1 MSKLIEDTAMISI
14 WQDVL
19 QVHRICPASNFF
31 ELGGNSLM
39 AMRLM
44 IKVASTFGVKINAT
58 TLFQAPTMQEFTAV
72 AEAAMLAAVAKMKIA
87 TPPNAISNL
96 DHTTHR
102 HDLCPSWNPVM
113 KSLRTQ
119 AKRVA
124 HRLLLNPN
132 VRKFTQKLPFL
143 RDLRGGLG
151 GLLRTHPFDQIY
163 GVDTSGFFPTELLQ
177 TKDVTSDLI
186 NFYVGSQP
194 SITRGS
200 LSTLPDIKVYTFV
213 DLGCGKGRVVIIGS
227 EFPFQDIVGIELS
240 PKLARIAQS
249 NVIKIH
255 RQFPGRPSIRIIA
268 GNALDNLLTNGK
280 IVFYLYHPFGRELM
294 SQLVHKIE
302 SALLSTLEHV
312 FIVYHNP
319 VWGSLLDASPALRR
333 WYAGSIAFDAA
344 DLDLSEAEYDSVVI
358 WQSVRGARTGA
369 CPEANREIVIV
380 NLLRADLAPLS
391 TQPQEL

>member
-1 MSKLIEDTAMISI
+1 
-14 WQDVL
+14 
-19 QVHRICPASNFF
+19 
-31 ELGGNSLM
+31 
-39 AMRLM
+39 
-44 IKVASTFGVKINAT
+44 
-58 TLFQAPTMQEFTAV
+58 
-72 AEAAMLAAVAKMKIA
+72 
-87 TPPNAISNL
+87 
-96 DHTTHR
+96 
-102 HDLCPSWNPVM
+102 M

-119 AKRVA
+119 AKGVA

-132 VRKFTQKLPFL
+132 VRKLTQKLPFL
-143 RDLRGGLG
+143 RDHVGG
-151 GLLRTHPFDQIY
+151 RYRSHPFDQIN
-163 GVDTSGFFPTELLQ
+163 GVDTSGVFPTELLQ

-186 NFYVGSQP
+186 NAYVGSQP

-200 LSTLPDIKVYTFV
+200 LSTLPDIKAYTFV

-249 NVIKIH
+249 NVVKIH
-255 RQFPGRPSIRIIA
+255 RQFPGRPPIRIIA

-280 IVFYLYHPFGRELM
+280 IVFYLYNSFGRELM

-344 DLDLSEAEYDSVVI
+344 DLDLWEEEYDSVVI
-358 WQSVRGARTGA
+358 WQSVRGARMGA

-380 NLLRADLAPLS
+380 NPGRADLAPLS
-391 TQPQEL
+391 DP